1 MTTRVLLLL
10 LTLRHDCCPLDGG
23 VTCPDLQHCCPSSAP
38 VCDDKRQLC
47 VSEDG
52 KVAVPWTDK
61 TKAKAGPHAAEAP
74 KELSSQPSSLTAVD
88 KTINSA
94 LTANRFG
101 GSKFGSQAQRIDNT
115 DQIEA

>member
-1 MTTRVLLLL
+1 M
-10 LTLRHDCCPLDGG
+10 
-23 VTCPDLQHCCPSSAP
+23 TCPDLQHCCPSSAP

-74 KELSSQPSSLTAVD
+74 KELSQHSSMAVGKTAAS
-88 KTINSA
+88 TMPA
-94 LTANRFG
+94 HRFG
-101 GSKFGSQAQRIDNT
+101 GSKFGSQAQRIDSM
-115 DQIEA
+115 DQTEA